1 MLKINTVS
9 PFHHSQYEFITEN
22 SVDIKDEYIQNAE
35 RVLNRA
41 ENQIKLNEIL
51 YDIDKSI
58 KIELS
63 IFEFSLIYC
72 LNNNLNDH
80 FIKAV
85 YDNSS
90 RIRPGSGRA
99 DRLRN
104 AHLFYCYLIASFP
117 WDVVQ
122 ASGTWT
128 EWVEFLDS
136 KRIREDPRIVE
147 WFVQRK
153 VMAHRMNRGI
163 SREQWFRSITRTIR
177 NELRQIDTT
186 VLEKNELFEKL
197 DKLLENMNHKHQRNQ

>member
-9 PFHHSQYEFITEN
+9 PFHHSHYEFITEN

-35 RVLNRA
+35 QVLNRA

-85 YDNSS
+85 YEDKLNS
-90 RIRPGSGRA
+90 I
-99 DRLRN
+99 
-104 AHLFYCYLIASFP
+104 IAN
-117 WDVVQ
+117 
-122 ASGTWT
+122 
-128 EWVEFLDS
+128 L
-136 KRIREDPRIVE
+136 
-147 WFVQRK
+147 
-153 VMAHRMNRGI
+153 
-163 SREQWFRSITRTIR
+163 
-177 NELRQIDTT
+177 IDTKNINNKT
-186 VLEKNELFEKL
+186 LKKDLLSDKINPAYVAFMSPAQLHPQKWLYWVKKNEYKEIRKNSIVYSDAYKCFKCGERKTKVTQAQTRSADEPMTTFVTCLVCYNTFKFG
-197 DKLLENMNHKHQRNQ
+197 